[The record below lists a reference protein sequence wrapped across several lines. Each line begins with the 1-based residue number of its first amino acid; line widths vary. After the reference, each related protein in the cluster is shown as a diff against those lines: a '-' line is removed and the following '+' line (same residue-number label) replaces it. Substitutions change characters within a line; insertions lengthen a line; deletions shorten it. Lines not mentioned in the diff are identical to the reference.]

1 MEQIKTFNDKINCI
15 EKLNNLG
22 DKTEKIKEIRN
33 EIRDEVERVN
43 KIKDRILE
51 SKSKRHKRF
60 KGLTVEELSDM
71 FQEETDIDDPEENFE
86 QSLFI
91 VWRDNG
97 SNHFSAKQL
106 RKVKGFGT
114 KNRTPPPLTF

>member
-71 FQEETDIDDPEENFE
+71 FQEETDIEKKILILEQINYLVGNIKNKLFE
-86 QSLFI
+86 
-91 VWRDNG
+91 D
-97 SNHFSAKQL
+97 
-106 RKVKGFGT
+106 
-114 KNRTPPPLTF
+114 